1 MNRIDRVP
9 LWLLLRRIGTDP
21 LVWVGGGG
29 LLLLAVVAL
38 FAPVLAPHDPNAQDL
53 LNVLLPPAWVEGGS
67 PDYPLGTDS
76 LGQCVLS
83 RLIYSTRVVVMIAVT
98 APLGAAVLGCVLALV
113 GGYCGGWID
122 WLINR
127 VVEIWLSFPA
137 VVLALVLMVALSP
150 SLTNV
155 ILAIILVDWTRF
167 CRVLRAEVLSVR
179 RRDFVTASRITGA
192 SHRGVILR
200 DILPAIVPTLITLMA
215 LEVSIAIVAETILS
229 FVGMS
234 AGAGLPTWG
243 VMIADGLN
251 SMYSSPYP
259 LLLPMAC
266 IVLTV
271 LAATFL
277 GQGLRRAIDGRLR
290 APVRGIQA

>member
-1 MNRIDRVP
+1 MNRPDLTQAIV
-9 LWLLLRRIGTDP
+9 LIRRALADP
-21 LVWVGGGG
+21 LVWTGGGA
-29 LLLLAVVAL
+29 LLVLSVIAL
-38 FAPVLAPHDPNAQDL
+38 FAPVLAPHDPNEQDL
-53 LNVLLPPAWVEGGS
+53 LNVLLPPMWADAGS
-67 PDYPLGTDS
+67 ADYPLGTDG

-98 APLGAAVLGCVLALV
+98 APIGAAVLGCLLALV
-113 GGYCGGWID
+113 AGYCGGWID

-127 VVEIWLSFPA
+127 VVEVWLSFPA

-150 SLTNV
+150 GLQNV

-167 CRVLRAEVLSVR
+167 CRVLRSEVLSVR

-192 SHRGVILR
+192 SHLGVIWR
-200 DILPAIVPTLITLMA
+200 DIIPAIVPTVIALMA
-215 LEVSIAIVAETILS
+215 LEVSIAIVAESILS

-234 AGAGLPTWG
+234 AGAGVPTWG

-259 LLLPMAC
+259 LLLPMLC
-266 IVLTV
+266 TVLTV

-277 GQGLRRAIDGRLR
+277 GQGLRRSIDVRLLEP
-290 APVRGIQA
+290 ARGVNA